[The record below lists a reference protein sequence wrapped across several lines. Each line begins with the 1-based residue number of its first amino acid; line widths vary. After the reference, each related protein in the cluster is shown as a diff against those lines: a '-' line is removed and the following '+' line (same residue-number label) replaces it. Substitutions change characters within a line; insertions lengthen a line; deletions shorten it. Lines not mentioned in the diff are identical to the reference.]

1 MPSSSRLVS
10 GLLTDAAGRHPER
23 TAIVLGDQH
32 LSYAELDA
40 ASNQVAHLL
49 ASRGIRRG
57 DKVALSC
64 PNLPSFTIIYFGI
77 LKAGATVVP
86 LNVLLKAREVA
97 YHLTDSEA
105 KAYFAFEGSA
115 ELPIGKAAHDGF
127 AAAPVCTSFFLIDN
141 DSSSGLGPEVE
152 RFADAVVGQ
161 PAMLPQVE
169 MDEDDTAV
177 ILYTSGTTGQPKG
190 A

>member
-49 ASRGIRRG
+49 ASRGIGRG

-64 PNLPSFTIIYFGI
+64 PNLPAFTVIYFGI

-97 YHLTDSEA
+97 YHLSDSQA
-105 KAYFAFEGSA
+105 TAYFAFEGTA
-115 ELPIGKAAHDGF
+115 DLPIGEEAWEGF
-127 AAAPVCTSFFLIDN
+127 QATPTCTSFFLIDN
-141 DSSSGLGPEVE
+141 DSSPGAGAQAE
-152 RFADAVVGQ
+152 R
-161 PAMLPQVE
+161 
-169 MDEDDTAV
+169 
-177 ILYTSGTTGQPKG
+177 
-190 A
+190 